1 VAGILLLAYLVAVPL
16 VLLAQRVTRR
26 RRAHAPADR
35 VRLAWRVATEHA
47 SDAGVKLPTYL
58 TLSETAERLAVAM
71 PSTAD
76 AARGMAFTMERIAYA
91 EETPS
96 DEEVTGAEESSA
108 AVAAEASRRQPVL
121 SRVLAHFDIRRVR
134 RVRPSRLV
142 ATQGLTTT

>member
-1 VAGILLLAYLVAVPL
+1 VIVPL
-16 VLLAQRVTRR
+16 VLLVQRVSRR
-26 RRAHAPADR
+26 RRASAPADR

-47 SDAGVKLPTYL
+47 TDAGVALPTYL
-58 TLSETAERLAVAM
+58 TLSETAERLATAM

-91 EETPS
+91 EETPTD
-96 DEEVTGAEESSA
+96 DEVAGAEEGSA
-108 AVAAEASRRQPVL
+108 AVAAEASRRQAVL

-142 ATQGLTTT
+142 ATQGLS